1 MSATFRIDAG
11 LIYTTADVFK
21 VDVGAGFLDVDLS
34 AAIGGID
41 TPPDTNATDIAANI
55 QAHLN
60 DVASGFTVTESNG
73 KYTISN
79 AALFSLSFTHLSLRE
94 FLGFTSATYNNVTTA
109 TSETQSA
116 GVYIGGRPA
125 YATPGFRWYTKR
137 SAQQHGKARSLLL
150 SAREIFDCVVR
161 VQNSELSAWRDIS
174 DYMLKGQPFR
184 FYQSE
189 DAASANGFNATI
201 VGATNQGG
209 MIDGFLDASQQS
221 LSDNWL
227 TNPYQSEV
235 SIDFQMI
242 KAV

>member
-11 LIYTTADVFK
+11 LVYTSADAFRI
-21 VDVGAGFLDVDLS
+21 DVGAGWLDVDLS

-41 TPPDTNATDIAANI
+41 TPADTNATDIAANI

-60 DVASGFTVTESNG
+60 DVASGFTVTESVG

-79 AALFSLSFTHLSLRE
+79 AAQFSISFAMVSLRR
-94 FLGFTSATYNNVTTA
+94 FLGFTSPIPNNVTTI
-109 TSETQSA
+109 TSATQSA
-116 GVYIGGRPA
+116 GVYVGSRPA

-161 VQNSELSAWRDIS
+161 VQNSELSAWRAIS

-189 DAASANGFNATI
+189 DAASSNGFNATI
-201 VGATNQGG
+201 VDATNQGG
-209 MIDGFLDASQQS
+209 RIDGFLDVSQQS
-221 LSDNWL
+221 FADGWL
-227 TNPYQSEV
+227 TSPYQSEM
-235 SIDFQMI
+235 SIDFKMI
-242 KAV
+242 KVV